1 MNKRN
6 KAFPQESPIWNFY
19 TLKKMTAFV
28 PSSFLW
34 LVGFWFA
41 FNRWLSPRPVYSLS

>member
-19 TLKKMTAFV
+19 TLKKMTAFCAV
-28 PSSFLW
+28 IFFVACRI
-34 LVGFWFA
+34 LV
-41 FNRWLSPRPVYSLS
+41 RI